1 MTHYELIA
9 DKLQKMVD
17 NNEITL
23 EEAESCNDLA
33 FLEYVSDLYT
43 EDKLTL
49 EEYDELVSEDAKK
62 AISKEAKH
70 TKDNYS
76 KYMEVFKKYF
86 TTFKT
91 NEHDIKSL
99 IRKKDFDS
107 AASKINDCIKIIEDM
122 QKEIADIEDDVPT
135 TVLVYARTCITN
147 MVKGFNTVVFLVPS
161 ILVTAAT
168 IKAGYDKAAS
178 IDLKSTD
185 RNDAVKETLNAMKDT
200 AHSKMEFVDS
210 KETKKKLIAAGAA
223 LGISAA
229 VIGALQVRHAQIKT
243 GNIGEFKMTAKVCLS
258 KEKIRLENLK
268 SVLLKSKYKEDL
280 KPIKKEITS
289 EKKDLKQTQKDLK
302 KSVQAWKEVPK
313 LMPKAKSI

>member
-23 EEAESCNDLA
+23 EEANSVNNLA

-49 EEYDELVSEDAKK
+49 EEYDELINEGVKES
-62 AISKEAKH
+62 ISKEAKH
-70 TKDNYS
+70 TKENYS
-76 KYMEVFKKYF
+76 KYMDIIKKYY
-86 TTFKT
+86 TTFQS
-91 NEHDIKSL
+91 NEKDIKSL

-107 AASKINDCIKIIEDM
+107 AASKIDDCIKIIEDT
-122 QKEIADIEDDVPT
+122 QKEIADIKDDVPT
-135 TVLVYARTCITN
+135 TVLTYAKTCITN
-147 MVKGFNTVVFLVPS
+147 MVKGFNTVVFLIPS
-161 ILVTAAT
+161 IIVAAAT

-289 EKKDLKQTQKDLK
+289 EKKDLNKHRR
-302 KSVQAWKEVPK
+302 
-313 LMPKAKSI
+313 I